1 MSYEF
6 SVNAKKGILLTLGFL
21 GLGALIFTAGWM
33 SHAYFH
39 PGQPGARMAGG
50 SVSQGA
56 SGSAYAPRV
65 SLGSRPSVQKPAV
78 VSQMSGRARSAVS
91 RPESLIRRGAARTG
105 TRQAPVQSGSAAP
118 SPEGQADEGQTAD
131 ASQEQEAQTS
141 GPDGLDSEPI
151 TETRSGSAMR
161 DAPGGEGPK
170 SVRFVVEVERFALK
184 QKAED
189 QVVRLK
195 EKGYDACFLNM
206 PSSEN
211 QGTPWYLV
219 YIGDFDHLNGAYAV
233 ASDYEAREKT
243 VAVIRSMKPH
253 TLELRKGCG
262 GGNG

>member
-39 PGQPGARMAGG
+39 PAQPGARMAGG
-50 SVSQGA
+50 SFGQG

-65 SLGSRPSVQKPAV
+65 NLGSRPSVQKPAV
-78 VSQMSGRARSAVS
+78 VSQMSGRAKSAVS
-91 RPESLIRRGAARTG
+91 RPQSLLRQGGTSSGSSGAALE
-105 TRQAPVQSGSAAP
+105 SGAAAP
-118 SPEGQADEGQTAD
+118 SPESQSDEGQTAD

-151 TETRSGSAMR
+151 TETRSGSAMG

-184 QKAED
+184 QKAEE
-189 QVVRLK
+189 QVARLT

-206 PSSEN
+206 PSSQN